1 MSSIF
6 RPVLLLSF
14 AVLAFAAAT
23 AGAQEFP
30 VKPIRIIVPNAPG
43 VTPDILLRI
52 ITPDMSRFIGQP
64 VVVENKAGADG
75 VIAYEYVAKQVP
87 ADGYTV
93 MLGSISQLAILPWIA
108 KDLRFNPLKDL
119 VPVIGLA
126 KSRYV
131 FASSSKLPWKTFNEV
146 VAYARANP
154 DKLNYGSSGATT
166 RFVTEA
172 VIRHLG
178 VRIVYVP
185 YRAGAAYQLGLVGND
200 VQVGMLSESSA
211 IAQGSK
217 VQPLAVTG
225 EQRSAAFPNVPVF
238 GELGIAGIPGTSY
251 ELSVPAE
258 TAKPLIA
265 RLYTAALQSVQQAEV
280 AARLEKIG
288 LNVIAESPETAA
300 ARFADEA
307 KLFGDIAKAI
317 GIKPE

>member
-1 MSSIF
+1 MPNALRLI
-6 RPVLLLSF
+6 PCLLCV
-14 AVLAFAAAT
+14 VLACAIQS
-23 AGAQEFP
+23 GRAQDFP
-30 VKPIRIIVPNAPG
+30 SKPIRIIVPNAPG

-93 MLGSISQLAILPWIA
+93 MLGSISQLAILPWTA

-119 VPVIGLA
+119 VNVVGLA

-146 VAYARANP
+146 AAYAKANP
-154 DKLNYGSSGATT
+154 DKMNYGSSGPTT

-178 VRIVYVP
+178 IRIVYVP

-211 IAQGSK
+211 IAQGNK
-217 VQPLAVTG
+217 VQPLAITG
-225 EQRSAAFPNVPVF
+225 EQRSPAFANIPTF
-238 GELGIAGIPGTSY
+238 KEMGIPGIPGTSY
-251 ELSVPAE
+251 ELSVPVE
-258 TAKPLIA
+258 TPKPIIA
-265 RLYTAALQSVQQAEV
+265 RLYAAALQSLQQVEMGV
-280 AARLEKIG
+280 RLEKIG
-288 LNVIAESPETAA
+288 LNVIAESPEAAA
-300 ARFADEA
+300 ARFAEEA